1 MASRVEGQG
10 GASAPAVPAVAK
22 TAHSAVVD
30 LSSLTPPEGALVG
43 QTLGHFTVDR
53 FLAAGGMGEVY
64 KGTDTS
70 LNRPVAIKTLQPAYA
85 QDPGYLAA
93 FLMEARAQA
102 NLIHPHVLQVYYLGR
117 SPENLLFM
125 AMQFVEGGSLQ
136 NLIDRNERLT
146 WQQAARHMLDLADG
160 LVETARMGVVHRDIK
175 PANVLIDRYG
185 STHLGDFGLAVGGA
199 ELPPMPN
206 AAPGPRNTLT
216 VAGTPEYM
224 APEQARGE
232 PVDQRADIYALGAT
246 FYQLLTAKT
255 PVPSVSQLEEL
266 IRAHQ
271 GPPPPKLRTL
281 RPDVPREL
289 AAIIDRCLE
298 RDRNARYQTHA
309 EVVAALRKALPQP
322 EVPARPVVRVL
333 AWALEVAPVGVLVRF
348 SFGMLPWAPFT
359 AYLLATA
366 ASLGLL
372 GATPGQWLLRLRL
385 RTVSDGEVS
394 PARGLARFALQN
406 AWILPA
412 TYFIRAAYLGSS
424 ASDALGYA
432 AIGLAALSILGSL
445 GAFFGKR
452 QTLSDLLSGTRTLVD
467 TR

>member
-1 MASRVEGQG
+1 MV
-10 GASAPAVPAVAK
+10 
-22 TAHSAVVD
+22 
-30 LSSLTPPEGALVG
+30 LSTPTPGEGALVG
-43 QTLGHFTVDR
+43 QMLGHFTVDK

-64 KGTDTS
+64 RGTDTS
-70 LNRPVAIKTLQPAYA
+70 LNRPVAIKTLQPAFA

-102 NLIHPHVLQVYYLGR
+102 ALIHPHVLQVYFLGH
-117 SPENLLFM
+117 SPEGLLFM

-136 NLIDRNERLT
+136 NLIDRNEKLT

-160 LVETARMGVVHRDIK
+160 LVETARLGIVHRDIK

-206 AAPGPRNTLT
+206 AAPGPRQTLT

-224 APEQARGE
+224 APEQARGAQ
-232 PVDQRADIYALGAT
+232 VDQRADIYALGAT

-255 PVPSVSQLEEL
+255 PVPSVTELEAL

-271 GPPPPKLRTL
+271 GPPPPKVREL

-289 AAIIDRCLE
+289 AAIIDRCLA
-298 RDRNARYQTHA
+298 RDPKARFQTHA
-309 EVVAALRKALPQP
+309 ELVAALRKALPQP

-333 AWALEVAPVGVLVRF
+333 AWALEMAPIGVLIRF
-348 SFGMLPWAPFT
+348 CFGMMPWAPFA

-366 ASLGLL
+366 ASLGLV

-385 RTVSDGEVS
+385 RTVGDSEVS
-394 PARGLARFALQN
+394 PARGLARFVLQN
-406 AWILPA
+406 LWLLPA
-412 TYFIRAAYLGSS
+412 TYFIRAAYLGSGS
-424 ASDALGYA
+424 SDALGWA
-432 AIGLAALSILGSL
+432 AIGLAALSLLGSI

-452 QTLSDLLSGTRTLVD
+452 QTLCDLLSGTRTLVD

>member
-1 MASRVEGQG
+1 VI
-10 GASAPAVPAVAK
+10 
-22 TAHSAVVD
+22 D
-30 LSSLTPPEGALVG
+30 LANLTPTAGALVG

-64 KGTDTS
+64 QGTDTS
-70 LNRPVAIKTLQPAYA
+70 LNRPVAIKTLQPAFA

-136 NLIDRNERLT
+136 DLIDRGEKLT
-146 WQQAARHMLDLADG
+146 WQLAARHMLDLADG
-160 LVETARMGVVHRDIK
+160 LVDTARMGVVHRDIK
-175 PANVLIDRYG
+175 PANVLVDRYG

-199 ELPPMPN
+199 DLPPMPN

-232 PVDQRADIYALGAT
+232 TVDQRADIYALGAT

-266 IRAHQ
+266 IRAHH
-271 GPPPPKLRTL
+271 GPPPPKLRDL

-289 AAIIDRCLE
+289 AAIIDRCLI
-298 RDRNARYQTHA
+298 RDRKGRFQTHA
-309 EVVAALRKALPQP
+309 ELVAALRKALPQP
-322 EVPARPVVRVL
+322 EVPARPMVRVL
-333 AWALEVAPVGVLVRF
+333 AWLLELAPVGVLVRF
-348 SFGMLPWAPFT
+348 AFGMMPWAPFV
-359 AYLLATA
+359 AYLFATA
-366 ASLGLL
+366 ASLALL

-385 RTVSDGEVS
+385 RTVADGEVS
-394 PARGLARFALQN
+394 TARGLARFALQN
-406 AWILPA
+406 LWILPA
-412 TYFIRAAYLGSS
+412 CYFLQAAFQGSMH
-424 ASDALGYA
+424 ADLVGYA
-432 AIGLAALSILGSL
+432 AVGLAALSLLGSL

-452 QTLSDLLSGTRTLVD
+452 QTLHDFLSGTRTLVD

>member
-1 MASRVEGQG
+1 MAQAGSQAG
-10 GASAPAVPAVAK
+10 SPPAVPK
-22 TAHSAVVD
+22 TAA
-30 LSSLTPPEGALVG
+30 SSPVALTNPTPAEGALVG
-43 QTLGHFTVDR
+43 QTLGHFTVDK

-64 KGTDTS
+64 RGTDTS
-70 LNRPVAIKTLQPAYA
+70 LNRPVAIKTLQPAFA
-85 QDPGYLAA
+85 QDPGYLTA

-102 NLIHPHVLQVYYLGR
+102 ALVHPHVLQVYFLGH
-117 SPENLLFM
+117 SPAGLLFM

-136 NLIDRNERLT
+136 NLIDRNEKMT

-160 LVETARMGVVHRDIK
+160 LVETARLGIVHRDIK

-232 PVDQRADIYALGAT
+232 QVDQRADVYALGAT
-246 FYQLLTAKT
+246 FYQLLTART
-255 PVPSVSQLEEL
+255 PVPSVTELEAL

-271 GPPPPKLRTL
+271 GPPPPKVREL

-289 AAIIDRCLE
+289 ATIIDRCLA
-298 RDRNARYQTHA
+298 RDPKARFQTHA
-309 EVVAALRKALPQP
+309 ELVAALRKALPQP
-322 EVPARPVVRVL
+322 EVPARPVVRAL
-333 AWALEVAPVGVLVRF
+333 AWALEMAPVGVLVRVC
-348 SFGMLPWAPFT
+348 FGMMPWAPFT

-385 RTVSDGEVS
+385 RTVADSEVS
-394 PARGLARFALQN
+394 PARGLARFVLLN
-406 AWILPA
+406 AWLLPA
-412 TYFIRAAYLGSS
+412 AYFIRAAYLGASS
-424 ASDALGYA
+424 SDALGYA
-432 AIGLAALSILGSL
+432 AIGLGALSLLGSI

-452 QTLSDLLSGTRTLVD
+452 QTLCDLLSGTRTLVD